1 MRVRSLLVVSA
12 LLLTACGGT
21 AGAAADRRVALVFSG
36 GHATDP
42 VDHGRPVVLVAAGL
56 GVPPAVFR
64 AAFSR
69 VRPAAAG
76 TEPDGAQV
84 TANKAVLLAALSSYG
99 VTNELLDTVSNHYRY
114 VASAGQLWPV
124 VPARGYAVVRGTQ
137 VLRVVVTSGGSGY
150 SSRPTV
156 TVPGTTQR
164 VTATLAFGTDLSRN
178 GRVAAL
184 ALG

>member
-1 MRVRSLLVVSA
+1 MRVRSLLVVS
-12 LLLTACGGT
+12 LLLVTACGGA
-21 AGAAADRRVALVFSG
+21 AGAASDRRVTLVFTG
-36 GHATDP
+36 GHQTDP

-76 TEPDGAQV
+76 TEPSGAQV
-84 TANKAVLLAALSSYG
+84 SANKQVLLAALAPYG
-99 VTNELLDTVSNHYRY
+99 VTNELLDRVSNHYRY

-124 VPARGYAVVRGTQ
+124 VAAHGYAVVRGSR
-137 VLRVVVTSGGSGY
+137 VLRVVVTAGGSGY

-156 TVPGTTQR
+156 TVPGSAQR
-164 VTATLAFGTDLSRN
+164 VAATLAFGTDLGRN
-178 GRVAAL
+178 GRVASL

>member
-21 AGAAADRRVALVFSG
+21 AGAASDRRVTLVFTG
-36 GHATDP
+36 GHQTHP

-76 TEPDGAQV
+76 TEPEGAQV
-84 TANKAVLLAALSSYG
+84 SANKQVLLAALSSYG
-99 VTNELLDTVSNHYRY
+99 VTNEALDRVSNHYRY
-114 VASAGQLWPV
+114 VGSAGQLWPV
-124 VPARGYAVVRGTQ
+124 VSARGYAVIRGAR
-137 VLRVVVTSGGSGY
+137 VLRVVLTAGGSGY
-150 SSRPTV
+150 TSKPTV
-156 TVPGTTQR
+156 TVPGVRSRLTP
-164 VTATLAFGTDLSRN
+164 TLAFGTNLTTN
-178 GRVAAL
+178 GRVTNVAVS
-184 ALG
+184 

>member
-1 MRVRSLLVVSA
+1 MRVRSLLVVSL

-21 AGAAADRRVALVFSG
+21 AGAASDRRVALVFAG
-36 GHATDP
+36 GHQTDP
-42 VDHGRPVVLVAAGL
+42 VDRGRPVVLVAAGL
-56 GVPPAVFR
+56 GVPSSVFR

-76 TEPDGAQV
+76 SEPEGAQV
-84 TANKAVLLAALSSYG
+84 SANKQVLLAALSSYG
-99 VTNELLDTVSNHYRY
+99 VTNEGLDRVSNHYRY

-124 VPARGYAVVRGTQ
+124 VAARGYAVVHGTR
-137 VLRVVVTSGGSGY
+137 VLRVVVTAGGSGY

-164 VTATLAFGTDLSRN
+164 ITATLAFGTDLSRN
-178 GRVAAL
+178 GTVAGL